1 MGTDSYSPLI
11 TGTIAMLTMA
21 GALIGV
27 YVKANEK
34 ILLANQANRYTQ
46 KQVDKLE
53 KRVDELENK
62 IFDKLDIMQ
71 QSIEEL
77 KLIIAKNIH

>member
-1 MGTDSYSPLI
+1 MVAGTL
-11 TGTIAMLTMA
+11 GMLSLA

-34 ILLANQANRYTQ
+34 ILLARQANAYTQ

-53 KRVDELENK
+53 KRVDQLEDK
-62 IFDKLDIMQ
+62 IFEKLDQ
-71 QSIEEL
+71 VQNSVEEI
-77 KLIIAKNIH
+77 KIAIAKRL